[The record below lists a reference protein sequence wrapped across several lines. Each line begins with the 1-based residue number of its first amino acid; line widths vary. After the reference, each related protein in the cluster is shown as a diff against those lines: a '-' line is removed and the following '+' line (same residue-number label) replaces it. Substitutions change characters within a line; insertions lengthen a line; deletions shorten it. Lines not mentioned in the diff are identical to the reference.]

1 MFQKNI
7 ETNPLKYLKMDFH
20 LEYKKYIIIDLYFIT
35 TQYIWNYVLV
45 EDIDNWIWS
54 YILIILYWNLQ
65 K

>member
-35 TQYIWNYVLV
+35 TQYI
-45 EDIDNWIWS
+45 
-54 YILIILYWNLQ
+54 
-65 K
+65 